1 MLNSQTLAQIEA
13 LGLDVITETSV
24 IEIVERAV
32 ELAVP
37 IGSALALQLP
47 ADWPVDYREQFWARY
62 PNKTAKP
69 RALKALDKVAFAGK
83 ARWADLMAGLERYII
98 SPRVIGGYVKGPEKW
113 LNDEGWNDQPC
124 RGPKPKSLGF
134 FEIAAGHGD

>member
-1 MLNSQTLAQIEA
+1 MLPSQMLAQIEA
-13 LGLDVITETSV
+13 LGLDLITETSV
-24 IEIVERAV
+24 IEIVEEAMREAKFGTEV
-32 ELAVP
+32 KF
-37 IGSALALQLP
+37 LQVP
-47 ADWPVDYREQFWARY
+47 ADWPADYREQFWARY